1 MSVMVDPKDVKAIY
15 RNLKFFDEKVQAQ
28 LEDTV
33 NSHGKAIRRGA
44 KQRVSSRGVRKNA
57 GGRKLDLK
65 SRITMK
71 RAKFS
76 KGKTVVKV
84 ISNAPHSHLVEY
96 GTAPHI
102 LHKKNKALQL
112 MDSTGIR
119 RYVSRD
125 IQHPGSIKKPFMVP
139 AYMQE
144 RNKFL
149 ADVTAIVRRETEAIK
164 P

>member
-65 SRITMK
+65 SRI
-71 RAKFS
+71 
-76 KGKTVVKV
+76 
-84 ISNAPHSHLVEY
+84 
-96 GTAPHI
+96 
-102 LHKKNKALQL
+102 KA
-112 MDSTGIR
+112 
-119 RYVSRD
+119 V
-125 IQHPGSIKKPFMVP
+125 
-139 AYMQE
+139 
-144 RNKFL
+144 
-149 ADVTAIVRRETEAIK
+149 
-164 P
+164 